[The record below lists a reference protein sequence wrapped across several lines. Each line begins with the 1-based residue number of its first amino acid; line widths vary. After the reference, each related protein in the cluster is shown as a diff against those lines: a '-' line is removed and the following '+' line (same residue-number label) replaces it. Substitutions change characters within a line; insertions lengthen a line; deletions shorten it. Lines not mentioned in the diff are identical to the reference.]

1 MLVTAEGADCS
12 WTNQQTRKEKD
23 GNAWGGRRRLLE
35 GLQPQPQPRS
45 QMQKQKSHCGN
56 GARLPLPV
64 QRVCCGERGGGY
76 GWSKLQYP

>member
-1 MLVTAEGADCS
+1 MDQPPDTK
-12 WTNQQTRKEKD
+12 RKR
-23 GNAWGGRRRLLE
+23 GQRLRREEEALE